1 MLRLTAAAAAVAVA
15 ALAVGFG
22 SSASVGTGT
31 IACSTS
37 SFSISFDPKRRVVV
51 TNGDNEV
58 LASAS
63 FTARSLGSV
72 CKRVAEPKGFADGGL
87 GPEIRKA
94 ISFRCAANAPIR
106 IHVNPITDEAGKIV
120 GSSLGVG
127 IGAPRLRV
135 IVSAVLKN
143 RGDPYASRVYR
154 AKSYCKLG
162 AR

>member
-1 MLRLTAAAAAVAVA
+1 MLRLTAAVVAVA

-22 SSASVGTGT
+22 SSGTVGTGT
-31 IACSTS
+31 VACSTS

-51 TNGDNEV
+51 TSDDNKV
-58 LASAS
+58 LASTS
-63 FTARSLGSV
+63 FTARSLGSD
-72 CKRVAEPKGFADGGL
+72 CKRVAEPKGYADGGL
-87 GPEIRKA
+87 GPEIRKT

-120 GSSLGVG
+120 GSNLSVG

-135 IVSAVLKN
+135 IASAVLKN

-154 AKSYCKLG
+154 ARSYCKLG
-162 AR
+162 AKS